1 MVSWKQTACSALVAA
16 TLMTGGVS
24 VAQAQETEA
33 GASASTPSHGV
44 YIKSQR
50 CQFRTDGKGNALVDA
65 QGRRIPVLDQNGKPV
80 CEDFDASS
88 MSSMKQNQDSSTE
101 GKEKLPW
108 WGILLIVLGSI
119 VGVGL
124 TAFWLTFEQASVWIG

>member
-1 MVSWKQTACSALVAA
+1 MVSWKRAACSALVTA
-16 TLMTGGVS
+16 TLLTSGVS

-33 GASASTPSHGV
+33 GVAVPTPSRGV
-44 YIKSQR
+44 YIQSQK
-50 CQFRTDGKGNALVDA
+50 CQFRTDGKGNVLVDA
-65 QGRRIPVLDQNGKPV
+65 NGQRIPVLDEHGKPV
-80 CEDFDASS
+80 CEDLNASS
-88 MSSMKQNQDSSTE
+88 MSSKKQRPDSSAE